1 MSNNQLDVLKNYV
14 DNIESHLQ
22 HALAVAS
29 NLQQHVMETESDTD
43 LFRKLSMYLTPNLT
57 HWLTGPQPGNIKD
70 LRELLARR
78 AAQQGTIMQTQ
89 SHQGDG
95 HDVLTKPSS

>member
-1 MSNNQLDVLKNYV
+1 MSVNQSDILKNYV

-22 HALAVAS
+22 TALAVAT
-29 NLQQHVMETESDTD
+29 NMQQHVMNTEGDSD

-57 HWLTGPQPGNIKD
+57 HWLSGPQPGNIKD
-70 LRELLARR
+70 LKETLARR
-78 AAQQGTIMQTQ
+78 LATQETNMLQ

-95 HDVLTKPSS
+95 HDVLTKPST